1 MYSQIRNSAKN
12 LGALNCPSCGELDI
26 AFGTF
31 IREDEKVS
39 RCMFCYQPVQYYE
52 PRLTFFFSLRVIK
65 YLNDYR
71 GEDSLSPFPEFK
83 KCLNYFLSN
92 VELPPEEKIKE
103 FQLLLEKAAFIGFG
117 VIEIGGS
124 VRFYE
129 KQKVILFE
137 DEDDE
142 GRITALEICVH
153 VIKYLL
159 QFNIH
164 LASVPMPEKHHIQPK
179 AEKYIMIAHLSNSLE
194 DEIEERVKYAIKNN
208 SESDSIHRAV
218 MIMHAINITSNSFK
232 EVFLKNKE
240 KLGHTEKEITETIHG
255 ITKKISNKYLKNNP
269 LVD

>member
-1 MYSQIRNSAKN
+1 
-12 LGALNCPSCGELDI
+12 
-26 AFGTF
+26 
-31 IREDEKVS
+31 
-39 RCMFCYQPVQYYE
+39 MFCSQTVPSYE
-52 PRLTFFFSLRVIK
+52 PRLTFFFSLDVIRE
-65 YLNDYR
+65 LINICR
-71 GEDSLSPFPEFK
+71 GEDYPSPFPEFK
-83 KCLNYFLSN
+83 NILNYFLNN
-92 VELPPEEKIKE
+92 VELPPQEKIKE
-103 FQLLLEKAAFIGFG
+103 FQLLLESIALKGLG
-117 VIEIGGS
+117 SIEIGGS

-159 QFNIH
+159 NFNMH
-164 LASVPMPEKHHIQPK
+164 LASIHMPEKHHIQPK

-194 DEIEERVKYAIKNN
+194 DELEEKAKCEIQKNLDN
-208 SESDSIHRAV
+208 PILRATL
-218 MIMHAINITSNSFK
+218 IMHTINFTSNSFK

-240 KLGHTEKEITETIHG
+240 KLGCTEKEITETIHA